1 MSIYLFS
8 SFSIPPLLF
17 LVFLFSPSASP
28 LPFSL
33 SGLVNCCCVQY
44 WSNSSEKN
52 VTIAIHF
59 CGNVNNDDLN
69 PSSFPFLSLSLSL
82 LLLLPFTHHQV
93 VLLIN
98 AAVQFGNVL
107 LLSSYLM
114 FTLLSSLV
122 SFHCTCNDDNNNYY
136 Y

>member
-69 PSSFPFLSLSLSL
+69 PSSFPPSLSPSL

-98 AAVQFGNVL
+98 ATVQFGNVL